1 MQNNANCD
9 INVEDLHL
17 EDFFGP
23 VPNSNHI
30 DLPPPPKT
38 GSSQV
43 PITVPVGDTSRVL
56 LESADAAIRAYNNRY
71 GESVFFQN
79 TELVE
84 VIKDRDG
91 KPLLR
96 TVTAERLLSLLT
108 RNAYWVDSAMEK
120 DVKLTLSQ
128 AKMVLSA
135 TLAEL
140 PSVRSLTALY
150 TGVLMTEAGIISAS
164 GYHAETGLYLTTE
177 YPMPSVPENPSA
189 AEIAKARALFE
200 DLFGEF
206 RFSSPTDFENTVL
219 AVLTLVFRRMIAGP
233 VPIWVVDKNVSGAGG
248 TLLCQTAG
256 TAALG
261 VVPQP
266 NRTTASPEEMEK
278 QITASILAG
287 QSFVILD
294 NATKGTN
301 WAPDILLTVT
311 SGTGEVTVRLLGS
324 YRTAS
329 CSTQMMFA
337 VNGINLDCRA
347 DVARRVFKTRLSTS
361 RALADEAPFKRTKT
375 ELLSFAEDCHPAVVW
390 AAGVFYAAWKAAGC
404 PAPRPCEGNVS
415 EYDTWYRLCGGCMTA
430 AGYTEFLSNQRE
442 LQTEEN
448 GFDEDGRAVIELF
461 AARFSS
467 EPFSAKAVQ
476 KMLIMEGDA
485 RRRGEGFDGLLNYAP
500 EKIVQQAMSGA
511 LTTQAVG
518 MWLREYVDV
527 KFAGCSKFLKKM
539 RFADGMKYQI
549 CEVSSQSTLD

>member
-1 MQNNANCD
+1 MQISATDKTN
-9 INVEDLHL
+9 IEDLRL
-17 EDFFGP
+17 EDFLGA
-23 VPNSNHI
+23 VSNPDRI
-30 DLPPPPKT
+30 ELPPPPET
-38 GSSQV
+38 SVSLV
-43 PITVPVGDTSRVL
+43 PITVSVGETSRVL
-56 LESADAAIRAYNNRY
+56 LESADSAIRAYNNRY
-71 GESVFFQN
+71 GESVFFRD

-91 KPLLR
+91 KPHLR
-96 TVTAERLLSLLT
+96 ELTAERLLSILT
-108 RNAYWVDSAMEK
+108 RNAYWVDSSMEK
-120 DVKLTLSQ
+120 DVKLTLPQ
-128 AKMVLSA
+128 ARMVLSA

-150 TGVLMTEAGIISAS
+150 TGVLMTEGGIMSAS
-164 GYHAETGLYLTTE
+164 GYHAETGLYLTTG
-177 YPMPSVPENPSA
+177 YSVPFVPENPSA
-189 AEIAKARALFE
+189 EDIADARALFE

-206 RFSSPTDFENTVL
+206 RFSSVTDFENTVL

-266 NRTTASPEEMEK
+266 NRTTASSEEMEK
-278 QITASILAG
+278 QITAAILAG
-287 QSFVILD
+287 QPFVILD
-294 NATKGTN
+294 NASKGTN
-301 WAPDILLTVT
+301 WAPDILLTAT

-329 CSTQMMFA
+329 CSTQMTFA

-361 RALADEAPFKRTKT
+361 RALSDEAPFRRTKT
-375 ELLSFAEDCHPAVVW
+375 ELLSFAASSHPDVVW
-390 AAGVFYAAWKAAGC
+390 AAAVFYAAWKAAGC
-404 PAPRPCEGNVS
+404 PAPKACAGNVS
-415 EYDTWYRLCGGCMTA
+415 EYDAWYLLCGGCMTA

-461 AARFSS
+461 AARFDS

-476 KMLIMEGDA
+476 KMLITEGDA
-485 RRRGEGFDGLLNYAP
+485 RRRGEGFDGLLNYAS
-500 EKIVQQAMSGA
+500 ERIVMQAMSGA

-527 KFAGCSKFLKKM
+527 KFAGCRRYLKKV
-539 RFADGMKYQI
+539 RFQDGVKYQI
-549 CEVSSQSTLD
+549 CEVVSQSKLV